1 MGKKLFNI
9 IRIVLTLLF
18 LYFVFRKIE
27 FSLLKD
33 AFISSDKIMLIWAFI
48 LFMVNTVLMTLRIST
63 LFKVFPQKLSFLK
76 VLRYYLIGIF
86 FNQALPTAVGGDAV
100 KGYKLGKAVNDVPS
114 GLLITFI
121 DRLLGLLTM
130 LVYLF
135 VAILIGGTSYL
146 KGNSLYLLG
155 GFGVICIVL
164 TIMIFS
170 TRLSGMV
177 YRILFK
183 PFEDKIKFLHRIK
196 ESYRFFLKTK
206 DQKKLYYIALAYS
219 FAAQLALIL
228 AVSLLGTGLEGVT
241 LAVEQYFI
249 IMPIIFVISMIPIS
263 VGGFGV
269 REQAFVSLLALYG
282 IGRVPALALALL
294 YVGLYIL
301 MCIPGGVLYLFGEK
315 EKIDG

>member
-164 TIMIFS
+164 TITIFS

-177 YRILFK
+177 YRIFFK
-183 PFEDKIKFLHRIK
+183 PLEDKIKFLHRIK

-219 FAAQLALIL
+219 FAAQLILIV
-228 AVSLLGTGLEGVT
+228 AVSFLAAGLGITLTLEV
-241 LAVEQYFI
+241 YFI
-249 IMPIIFVISMIPIS
+249 VMPIIFVISMIPIS

>member
-130 LVYLF
+130 LAYLF
-135 VAILIGGTSYL
+135 VAILIGGASYL
-146 KGNSLYLLG
+146 KGNSLYLLS
-155 GFGVICIVL
+155 GFAAICIVL

-177 YRILFK
+177 YRIFFK
-183 PFEDKIKFLHRIK
+183 PFEDKVKFLHRIK
-196 ESYRFFLKTK
+196 ESYRFFLKTR
-206 DQKKLYYIALAYS
+206 DQKKLYYIALVYS
-219 FAAQLALIL
+219 FAAQLILIV
-228 AVSLLGTGLEGVT
+228 AVSLLAAGLGIT
-241 LAVEQYFI
+241 LTLEVYFI
-249 IMPIIFVISMIPIS
+249 VMPIIFVISMIPIS

-282 IGRVPALALALL
+282 IGRIPALALALL